1 MNVGYSSACLND
13 SPPQLVSPLESEIV
27 TVRMPELNIDSQH
40 LVKPGVRHRSCEIS
54 TYAILGSERSNR
66 VDRIDEASV
75 GFRSL
80 TRGHP
85 GGTCIQTLDETSEL
99 GVVCKR
105 DCHPFVRGIEKS
117 KACPAELARINGSSE
132 FDDQH
137 EFWIDAEHPGASP
150 VSDAQLVD
158 LGTQRSAVLRKMVV
172 TPATGEA
179 RPRPTCTRL
188 NCVTKP
194 EQVQA
199 AFRREL

>member
-1 MNVGYSSACLND
+1 
-13 SPPQLVSPLESEIV
+13 
-27 TVRMPELNIDSQH
+27 
-40 LVKPGVRHRSCEIS
+40 
-54 TYAILGSERSNR
+54 
-66 VDRIDEASV
+66 
-75 GFRSL
+75 
-80 TRGHP
+80 
-85 GGTCIQTLDETSEL
+85 
-99 GVVCKR
+99 
-105 DCHPFVRGIEKS
+105 
-117 KACPAELARINGSSE
+117 
-132 FDDQH
+132 
-137 EFWIDAEHPGASP
+137 